1 MASFKKLSKSD
12 VTFVPYYANKQW
24 TISIDCFP
32 TSNEYLTIYKGTNLT
47 GSFSSGSDP
56 KSEGQ
61 YERLVYSQINQLFYQ
76 KYITSLNTSS
86 LVNSI
91 YYESA
96 SQQRPTSSYFIYND
110 SARLIE
116 NFPTGAMEGIRV
128 LAINQDIFGDKILPN
143 TFMLSSSAY
152 YVVDDGYGNLYDTN
166 THIGNLFYAH
176 GLGVI
181 TNQDYQLMFPLAD
194 CNTTTTTTSTTTST
208 TTAEPTTTT
217 TSTTTSTT
225 TAEPTTTTTST
236 TTSTTT
242 AEPTTTTTSTT
253 TSTTTA
259 EPTTTTTS
267 TTTSTTTAEP
277 TTTTTS
283 TTTSTTTA
291 EPTTTTSTTTSTTT
305 CPPLAYSYTL
315 YYNSGSIESS
325 ITGSSSTNG
334 ACNLLVSSSTVY
346 SPSSSFTVGTPL
358 YYDECGT
365 IPITASAYTS
375 ANSYFRYSDSKYV
388 TFETD
393 GYTVRSTPFCSSQL
407 NLSYQNNVTDSTP
420 QTWEVEYSTSSLFTT
435 SVGII
440 VTDDLAGGPAEAGVF
455 SPGPL
460 NITGSTPVPI
470 YVRVRKNSNSGNM
483 YGNTSFGLFIDN
495 GVDGYTS
502 VGGFTFTIA
511 DNPIGT
517 FEDITTNLSSPSIPN
532 GYRVLLQIQ
541 ESGTA

>member
-96 SQQRPTSSYFIYND
+96 SQQRPTSSYFVYND

-116 NFPTGAMEGIRV
+116 NFPTGAMESIRV
-128 LAINQDIFGDKILPN
+128 LAINQGIFGDKILPN
-143 TFMLSSSAY
+143 TFILSSSAY

-242 AEPTTTTTSTT
+242 AEPTTTTT
-253 TSTTTA
+253 
-259 EPTTTTTS
+259 TTTS

-291 EPTTTTSTTTSTTT
+291 PPTTTTSTTTTTTT

-315 YYNSGSIESS
+315 YYNSGSIASS
-325 ITGSSSTNG
+325 ITGSSSTSG

-358 YYDECGT
+358 YYDICGT
-365 IPITASAYTS
+365 KPITASAYTS
-375 ANSYFRYSDSKYV
+375 ANSYFRNSDFEYV

-393 GYTVRSTPFCSSQL
+393 GYTVRSINICNSQL
-407 NLSYQNNVTDSTP
+407 NLSYQNNVVGSTS
-420 QTWEVEYSTSSLFTT
+420 QTWEVEYATGSSFTNAVSM
-435 SVGII
+435 SVG
-440 VTDDLAGGPAEAGVF
+440 DGYNPSGGPTEIGVY

-460 NITGSTPVPI
+460 GITGSTLVPI
-470 YVRVRKNSNSGNM
+470 YVRVRKLSNSGNM
-483 YGNTSFGLFIDN
+483 YGTTNFGLYTDN

-502 VGGFTFTIA
+502 AGGFNLNVA
-511 DNPIGT
+511 DNPIGPSAWT
-517 FEDITTNLSSPSIPN
+517 DITTNLSSPTIAS